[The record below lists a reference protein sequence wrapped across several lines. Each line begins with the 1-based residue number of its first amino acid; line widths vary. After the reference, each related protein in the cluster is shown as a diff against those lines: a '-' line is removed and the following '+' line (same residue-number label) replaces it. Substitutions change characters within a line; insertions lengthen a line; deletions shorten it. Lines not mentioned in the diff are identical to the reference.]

1 MLSYKKVLIIGRPN
15 VGKSALFNRILD
27 SKRSITENT
36 YGVTRD
42 LVEEVCKVGSFN
54 FKLIDTGGFTILK
67 DEISKIV
74 VQKVLSSLEKV
85 DLILLVLDVNEILL
99 EDYQIIERLRKYSS
113 KVILVLNKVDTKDK
127 EFLAHEFHNLG
138 FKRYFLVSAVHCRG
152 ITKLRDFLKS
162 EVGEANIEDEVNIR
176 LGIIGK
182 PNSGKST
189 LINYLSRSEISI
201 VSDQPGTTRDFIKT
215 KLTRNGK
222 VFEII
227 DTAGIRRR
235 ARVNEIVEYYS
246 VNRALKVI
254 DMVDIVFLLID
265 VKEELT
271 SQDKKI
277 AHYIAKKGKGIIIV
291 FSKWDLVERKSKG
304 YFEALKSRVKF
315 FFPVLNFAPIF
326 RISVHKRMG
335 IDSLFKEAFKLKD
348 QLELKTSTPDLN
360 KMLNLWI
367 KDYHLNI
374 SYKIKY
380 ITQVNTNPVKFI
392 LFTNK
397 IKNFP
402 NSYYNYLVNNLRK
415 IGYNNIPIL
424 VELREKIRDLK

>member
-1 MLSYKKVLIIGRPN
+1 MLSYKKVLIVGRPN

-27 SKRSITENT
+27 IKRSITEST

-42 LVEEVCKVGSFN
+42 LVEEVCKVDSFK

-85 DLILLVLDVNEILL
+85 DLILLVLDINEILL

-113 KVILVLNKVDTKDK
+113 KVVLVLNKVDTKDK
-127 EFLAHEFHNLG
+127 ECLAHEFHNLG
-138 FKRYFLVSAVHCRG
+138 FKRYFLVSAAHCRG
-152 ITKLRDFLKS
+152 ITKLRDFLKV
-162 EVGEANIEDEVNIR
+162 EVGEVGIESGADIKV
-176 LGIIGK
+176 GIIGK

-189 LINYLSRSEISI
+189 LINYLSGNEIAI

-215 KLTRNGK
+215 KFTRNGK
-222 VFEII
+222 VFEVV

-265 VKEELT
+265 VQEKLT

-277 AHYIAKKGKGIIIV
+277 AHYVTKKGKGIVIV
-291 FSKWDLVERKSKG
+291 FSKWDLVDEPKG
-304 YFEALKSRVKF
+304 YFEALKSHVKF
-315 FFPVLNFAPIF
+315 FFPILNFAPIF
-326 RISVHKRMG
+326 RISVHKRIG
-335 IDSLFKEAFKLKD
+335 LDSLFKESFKLKD

-374 SYKIKY
+374 SHKIKY
-380 ITQVNTNPVKFI
+380 ITQVSTNPVKFI
-392 LFTNK
+392 LFANK

-415 IGYNNIPIL
+415 IGYKNIPIL
-424 VELREKIRDLK
+424 VELKEKIRDLK

>member
-1 MLSYKKVLIIGRPN
+1 MLSYKKVLIVGRPN

-27 SKRSITENT
+27 SKRSITENA

-54 FKLIDTGGFTILK
+54 FKLIDTGGFSILK

-74 VQKVLSSLEKV
+74 VQKVLISLEKV

-138 FKRYFLVSAVHCRG
+138 FKRYFFVSAVHGRG
-152 ITKLRDFLKS
+152 ITKLRDFLKV
-162 EVGEANIEDEVNIR
+162 EVGEANIEDEANIKV
-176 LGIIGK
+176 GIIGK
-182 PNSGKST
+182 PNTGKST
-189 LINYLSRSEISI
+189 LINYLSGDEVSI
-201 VSDQPGTTRDFIKT
+201 VSDKPGTTRDFIKT
-215 KLTRNGK
+215 RFTKNGK

-254 DMVDIVFLLID
+254 DMVDVVFLLID

-277 AHYIAKKGKGIIIV
+277 AHYATKKGKGIIIV
-291 FSKWDLVERKSKG
+291 FSKWDLVGESKG
-304 YFEALKSRVKF
+304 HFETLKSRVKF
-315 FFPVLNFAPIF
+315 FFPVLNFAPVF
-326 RISVHKRMG
+326 RISVHKNIG
-335 IDSLFKEAFKLKD
+335 LNSLFKEAFKLKD

-360 KMLNLWI
+360 RMLNLWI
-367 KDYHLNI
+367 KDYHLNV
-374 SYKIKY
+374 SHKVKY
-380 ITQVNTNPVKFI
+380 ITQVSTNPVKFI
-392 LFTNK
+392 LFANK

-402 NSYYNYLVNNLRK
+402 NSYYNYLVNNLRE
-415 IGYNNIPIL
+415 IGYKNIPIL
-424 VELREKIRDLK
+424 IELREKIRDLK

>member
-1 MLSYKKVLIIGRPN
+1 MLSYKKVLIVGRPN

-27 SKRSITENT
+27 TKRSITEST

-42 LVEEVCKVGSFN
+42 LVEEVCKIDSFS

-85 DLILLVLDVNEILL
+85 DLILLVLDINEILL
-99 EDYQIIERLRKYSS
+99 EDYQIIERLRKYSN
-113 KVILVLNKVDTKDK
+113 KVVLVLNKVDTKDK
-127 EFLAHEFHNLG
+127 ECLAYEFYNLG
-138 FKRYFLVSAVHCRG
+138 FKRYFLVSAAHCRG
-152 ITKLRDFLKS
+152 INKLRDFLKV
-162 EVGEANIEDEVNIR
+162 EVGEANIESGVDIR
-176 LGIIGK
+176 VGIIGK

-189 LINYLSRSEISI
+189 LINYLSGNEIAI

-215 KLTRNGK
+215 KFTRNGK
-222 VFEII
+222 VFEVI
-227 DTAGIRRR
+227 DTAGIRRK

-277 AHYIAKKGKGIIIV
+277 AHYVTKKGKGIIIV
-291 FSKWDLVERKSKG
+291 FSKWDLVEESKG

-315 FFPVLNFAPIF
+315 FFPILNFAPIF
-326 RISVHKRMG
+326 RISVHKKTG
-335 IDSLFKEAFKLKD
+335 LDSLFKESFKLKD

-374 SYKIKY
+374 SHKIKY
-380 ITQVNTNPVKFI
+380 ITQVSTNPVKFI
-392 LFTNK
+392 LFANK

-402 NSYYNYLVNNLRK
+402 NSYYNYLINNLRK
-415 IGYNNIPIL
+415 IGYKNIPIL
-424 VELREKIRDLK
+424 VELKEKIRDLK

>member
-1 MLSYKKVLIIGRPN
+1 MLSYKKVLIVGRPN

-27 SKRSITENT
+27 TKRSITEST

-42 LVEEVCKVGSFN
+42 LVEEVCRVGSFN

-67 DEISKIV
+67 DGINKIV

-85 DLILLVLDVNEILL
+85 DLILLVLDINEILL
-99 EDYQIIERLRKYSS
+99 EDYQVIEKLRKYSS
-113 KVILVLNKVDTKDK
+113 KVILVLNKADTKDK
-127 EFLAHEFHNLG
+127 EFLAHKFHSLG
-138 FKRYFLVSAVHCRG
+138 FKRYFLVSAAHCRG
-152 ITKLRDFLKS
+152 ITKLRDFLKV
-162 EVGEANIEDEVNIR
+162 EVGEANIEDEVNIKV
-176 LGIIGK
+176 GIIGK

-189 LINYLSRSEISI
+189 LINYLSGNEISI

-215 KLTRNGK
+215 KLIRNGK

-235 ARVNEIVEYYS
+235 AKVNEIVEYYS
-246 VNRALKVI
+246 VSRALKVI

-265 VKEELT
+265 AKEELT

-277 AHYIAKKGKGIIIV
+277 AHYVTKKGKGIIIV
-291 FSKWDLVERKSKG
+291 FSKWDLVSESKG
-304 YFEALKSRVKF
+304 YFESLKSRVKF

-326 RISVHKRMG
+326 RISVHKKMG
-335 IDSLFKEAFKLKD
+335 LDSLFKETFKLKD

-360 KMLNLWI
+360 KMLNLWTR
-367 KDYHLNI
+367 DYHLNV
-374 SYKIKY
+374 SHKIKY
-380 ITQVNTNPVKFI
+380 ITQVSTNPVKFI
-392 LFTNK
+392 LFANK

-415 IGYNNIPIL
+415 IGYKNIPIL

>member
-1 MLSYKKVLIIGRPN
+1 MINYKKVLIVGRPN
-15 VGKSALFNRILD
+15 VGKSALFNRILNT
-27 SKRSITENT
+27 KRSITESA

-42 LVEEVCKVGSFN
+42 LVEEVCKVDSFH
-54 FKLIDTGGFTILK
+54 FKLIDTGGFTVLK

-85 DLILLVLDVNEILL
+85 DLILLVLDINEILL
-99 EDYQIIERLRKYSS
+99 EDYQIIERLRKYSN
-113 KVILVLNKVDTKDK
+113 KVVLVLNKVDTKDK
-127 EFLAHEFHNLG
+127 ECLAHEFHNLG
-138 FKRYFLVSAVHCRG
+138 FKRYFMVSAAHCRG
-152 ITKLRDFLKS
+152 ITKLRDFLKV
-162 EVGEANIEDEVNIR
+162 EVGESNIENGVDIKV
-176 LGIIGK
+176 GIIGK

-189 LINYLSRSEISI
+189 LINYLSGNEIAI

-215 KLTRNGK
+215 KFTKNGK

-277 AHYIAKKGKGIIIV
+277 AHCAAKKGKGIIIV
-291 FSKWDLVERKSKG
+291 FSKWDLVEESKG

-315 FFPVLNFAPIF
+315 FFPILNFAPIF
-326 RISVHKRMG
+326 RISVHKKIG
-335 IDSLFKEAFKLKD
+335 LDSLFKESFKLKD
-348 QLELKTSTPDLN
+348 QLELKTSTSDLN

-374 SYKIKY
+374 SHKIKY
-380 ITQVNTNPVKFI
+380 IIQVSTNPVKFI
-392 LFTNK
+392 LFANK

-402 NSYYNYLVNNLRK
+402 NSYYNYLINNLRK
-415 IGYNNIPIL
+415 VGYKNIPIL
-424 VELREKIRDLK
+424 VELKEKIRDLK

>member
-1 MLSYKKVLIIGRPN
+1 MLSYKKVLIVGRPN

-27 SKRSITENT
+27 TKRSITEST

-42 LVEEVCKVGSFN
+42 LVEEVCKVDSFK

-85 DLILLVLDVNEILL
+85 DLILLVLDINEILL

-113 KVILVLNKVDTKDK
+113 KVVLVLNKVDTKDK
-127 EFLAHEFHNLG
+127 ECLAHEFHNLG
-138 FKRYFLVSAVHCRG
+138 FKRYFLVSAAHCRG
-152 ITKLRDFLKS
+152 ITKLRDFLKV
-162 EVGEANIEDEVNIR
+162 EVGEVGIESGADIKV
-176 LGIIGK
+176 GIIGK

-189 LINYLSRSEISI
+189 LINYLSGNEIAI

-215 KLTRNGK
+215 KFTRNGK
-222 VFEII
+222 VFEVV

-265 VKEELT
+265 VQEKLT

-277 AHYIAKKGKGIIIV
+277 AHYVTKKGKGIVIV
-291 FSKWDLVERKSKG
+291 FSKWDLVDEPKG

-315 FFPVLNFAPIF
+315 FFPILNFAPIF
-326 RISVHKRMG
+326 RISVHKKIG
-335 IDSLFKEAFKLKD
+335 LDSLFKESFKLKD

-367 KDYHLNI
+367 KDY
-374 SYKIKY
+374 
-380 ITQVNTNPVKFI
+380 Q
-392 LFTNK
+392 
-397 IKNFP
+397 
-402 NSYYNYLVNNLRK
+402 
-415 IGYNNIPIL
+415 IGRAH
-424 VELREKIRDLK
+424 V

>member
-1 MLSYKKVLIIGRPN
+1 MLSYKKVLIVGRPN

-27 SKRSITENT
+27 TKRSITEST

-74 VQKVLSSLEKV
+74 VQKVLSSLEQV
-85 DLILLVLDVNEILL
+85 NLILLVLDVNEILL
-99 EDYQIIERLRKYSS
+99 EDYEVIERLRKYTS

-127 EFLAHEFHNLG
+127 EFLAHKFHNLG
-138 FKRYFLVSAVHCRG
+138 FKRYFLVSALHRRG

-162 EVGEANIEDEVNIR
+162 EVGRANIEDEVNIKV
-176 LGIIGK
+176 GIIGK

-189 LINYLSRSEISI
+189 LINYLSGNEISI

-235 ARVNEIVEYYS
+235 ARVNEVVEYYS

-277 AHYIAKKGKGIIIV
+277 AHYVTKKGKGIIIV
-291 FSKWDLVERKSKG
+291 FSKWDLLEESKG
-304 YFEALKSRVKF
+304 YFETLKGRVKF

-326 RISVHKRMG
+326 RISVHKKMG
-335 IDSLFKEAFKLKD
+335 LDSLFKEALKLKD

-374 SYKIKY
+374 SHKIKY
-380 ITQVNTNPVKFI
+380 ITQVSTNPVKFI
-392 LFTNK
+392 LFANK

-415 IGYNNIPIL
+415 IGYKNIPVL

>member
-1 MLSYKKVLIIGRPN
+1 MLSYKKVLIVGRPN

-27 SKRSITENT
+27 TKRSITEGT

-42 LVEEVCKVGSFN
+42 LVEEVCKVGSLS
-54 FKLIDTGGFTILK
+54 FKLIDTGGFTILR

-85 DLILLVLDVNEILL
+85 DLILLVLDVNEILPA
-99 EDYQIIERLRKYSS
+99 DYQIIEKLRKYGS

-127 EFLAHEFHNLG
+127 EILAHEFHNLG

-152 ITKLRDFLKS
+152 ITKLRDFLKL
-162 EVGEANIEDEVNIR
+162 EVGKTNVEDEVDIKV
-176 LGIIGK
+176 GIVGK

-189 LINYLSRSEISI
+189 LINYLSGNEISI

-215 KLTRNGK
+215 KFIRNGK

-246 VNRALKVI
+246 VNRALKVV

-265 VKEELT
+265 AKEELT

-277 AHYIAKKGKGIIIV
+277 AHYAAKKGKGIIIV
-291 FSKWDLVERKSKG
+291 FSKWDLVGESKG

-315 FFPVLNFAPIF
+315 FFPILNFAPIF
-326 RISVHKRMG
+326 RISVHRKIG
-335 IDSLFKEAFKLKD
+335 LNSLFKEAFKLKN
-348 QLELKTSTPDLN
+348 QLEFKTSTPDLN
-360 KMLNLWI
+360 RMLNLWI

-374 SYKIKY
+374 SHKIKY
-380 ITQVNTNPVKFI
+380 ITQISANPVKFI
-392 LFTNK
+392 LFANK
-397 IKNFP
+397 VKNFP

-415 IGYNNIPIL
+415 IGYKNIPIL

>member
-1 MLSYKKVLIIGRPN
+1 MLSYKKVLIVGRPN

-27 SKRSITENT
+27 TKRSITEST

-42 LVEEVCKVGSFN
+42 LVEEVCKVDSFK

-74 VQKVLSSLEKV
+74 VQKVLSSLKKV
-85 DLILLVLDVNEILL
+85 DLILLVLDINEILL

-113 KVILVLNKVDTKDK
+113 KVVLVLNKVDTKDK
-127 EFLAHEFHNLG
+127 ECLAHEFHNLG
-138 FKRYFLVSAVHCRG
+138 FKHYFLVSAAHCRG
-152 ITKLRDFLKS
+152 ITKLRDFLKV
-162 EVGEANIEDEVNIR
+162 EVGEAGIESSADIKV
-176 LGIIGK
+176 GIIGK

-189 LINYLSRSEISI
+189 LINYLSGNEIAI

-215 KLTRNGK
+215 KFTRNGK
-222 VFEII
+222 VFEVV

-277 AHYIAKKGKGIIIV
+277 AHYVTKKGKGIIIV
-291 FSKWDLVERKSKG
+291 FSKWDLVDESKG

-315 FFPVLNFAPIF
+315 FFPILNFAPIF
-326 RISVHKRMG
+326 RISVHKKIG
-335 IDSLFKEAFKLKD
+335 LDSLLK
-348 QLELKTSTPDLN
+348 
-360 KMLNLWI
+360 NL
-367 KDYHLNI
+367 L
-374 SYKIKY
+374 S
-380 ITQVNTNPVKFI
+380 
-392 LFTNK
+392 
-397 IKNFP
+397 
-402 NSYYNYLVNNLRK
+402 
-415 IGYNNIPIL
+415 
-424 VELREKIRDLK
+424 

>member
-1 MLSYKKVLIIGRPN
+1 MLSYKKVLIVGRPN

-27 SKRSITENT
+27 TKRSITEST

-42 LVEEVCKVGSFN
+42 LVEEVCKVGSFS

-99 EDYQIIERLRKYSS
+99 EDYQIIEKLRKYTD

-127 EFLAHEFHNLG
+127 EFLAYKFHNLG

-152 ITKLRDFLKS
+152 IAKLRDFLKV
-162 EVGEANIEDEVNIR
+162 EVGEANVEDEVDIKV
-176 LGIIGK
+176 GIIGK

-189 LINYLSRSEISI
+189 LINYLSGNEISI

-215 KLTRNGK
+215 KFTRNGK
-222 VFEII
+222 VFQII

-277 AHYIAKKGKGIIIV
+277 AHYVAKKGKGIIIV
-291 FSKWDLVERKSKG
+291 FSKWDLVEESKG

-315 FFPVLNFAPIF
+315 FFPILNFAPIF
-326 RISVHKRMG
+326 RISVHKKIG
-335 IDSLFKEAFKLKD
+335 LNSLFKEAFKLKD
-348 QLELKTSTPDLN
+348 QLEFKTSTPDLN
-360 KMLNLWI
+360 RMLNLWI

-374 SYKIKY
+374 SHKIKY
-380 ITQVNTNPVKFI
+380 ITQVSSNPVKFI
-392 LFTNK
+392 LFANK

-415 IGYNNIPIL
+415 IGYKNIPIL

>member
-1 MLSYKKVLIIGRPN
+1 N

-27 SKRSITENT
+27 TKRSITEST

-42 LVEEVCKVGSFN
+42 LVEEVCKIDSFN

-85 DLILLVLDVNEILL
+85 DLILLVLDINEILL
-99 EDYQIIERLRKYSS
+99 EDYQIIEILRKYSS
-113 KVILVLNKVDTKDK
+113 KVVLVLNKVDTKDK
-127 EFLAHEFHNLG
+127 ECLAHEFHSLG
-138 FKRYFLVSAVHCRG
+138 FKCYFLVSAAHGRG
-152 ITKLRDFLKS
+152 ITKLRDFLKV
-162 EVGEANIEDEVNIR
+162 EVGEANIESGVDIKV
-176 LGIIGK
+176 GIIGK

-189 LINYLSRSEISI
+189 LINYLSGNEIAI

-215 KLTRNGK
+215 KFARNGK
-222 VFEII
+222 VFEVI

-246 VNRALKVI
+246 VSRALKVI

-277 AHYIAKKGKGIIIV
+277 AHYAAKKGKGIIIV
-291 FSKWDLVERKSKG
+291 FSKWDLVEQSKG

-315 FFPVLNFAPIF
+315 FFPILNFAPIF
-326 RISVHKRMG
+326 RISVHKKIG
-335 IDSLFKEAFKLKD
+335 LDSLFKESFKLKE

-374 SYKIKY
+374 SHKIKY
-380 ITQVNTNPVKFI
+380 ITQVSTNPVKFI
-392 LFTNK
+392 LFANK

-415 IGYNNIPIL
+415 IGYKNIPIL
-424 VELREKIRDLK
+424 VELKEKIR